1 MAHQPRWDLLVTPAK
16 EKSLQTLAIDTVVT
30 DTISVTH
37 VPGAPE
43 LMRLAP
49 GVELRWNKPATD
61 HHVVIVDG
69 TGRVL
74 GRRIH
79 AGGSVYV
86 PAGTDHAVKAGAW
99 GCTFFSVE
107 SVHQAI

>member
-1 MAHQPRWDLLVTPAK
+1 LPVTPLK
-16 EKSLQTLAIDTVVT
+16 EKPLPTLASDAVVT
-30 DTISVTH
+30 DTITITH

-49 GVELRWNKPATD
+49 GVERRWDDHATD
-61 HHVVIVDG
+61 HHIVVVDG
-69 TGRVL
+69 TCRVL
-74 GRRIH
+74 DRRIH

-86 PAGTDHAVKAGAW
+86 PAGIGHAVKAGAW

-107 SVHQAI
+107 SVNQAV